1 MSTEDGALRGPIAL
15 IEYVGANEAE
25 DGAFAAEK
33 WAEADNLVR
42 QYIGGAQVPAEVL
55 HGAVLEV
62 GSKLWGRRAA
72 SGSEAQFDTLTAGP
86 VLPARDPLVTVY
98 ATLNRYLPGA
108 FA

>member
-1 MSTEDGALRGPIAL
+1 MTTEGDARGATAL
-15 IEYVGANEAE
+15 IEYVGGSEAE
-25 DGAFAAEK
+25 DAEFAAEK
-33 WAEADNLVR
+33 WAEAATLVR
-42 QYIGGAQVPAEVL
+42 DYVGGAQVPDEVL